1 MLVHVPLYFYK
12 YSSPVLV
19 TPLLISTI
27 LAYCQGSS
35 LGPLIESNL
44 DILSLSSSP

>member
-1 MLVHVPLYFYK
+1 MLVHAHLYLYK
-12 YSSPVLV
+12 YGSPILV
-19 TPLLISTI
+19 TLLLICAI

-44 DILSLSSSP
+44 NIL